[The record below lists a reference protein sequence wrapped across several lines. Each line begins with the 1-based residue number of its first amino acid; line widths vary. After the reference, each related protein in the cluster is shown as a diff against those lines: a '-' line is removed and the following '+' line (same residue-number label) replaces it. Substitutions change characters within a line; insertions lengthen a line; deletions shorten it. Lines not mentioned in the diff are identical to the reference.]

1 MAHKLSVRA
10 GFQVNI
16 PGVGEVDGPVTD
28 MVVSDQTF
36 ESLNPTSMHASDI
49 TKPLIDR
56 GFIDSSG
63 DAVLT
68 QATNVAAV
76 GALTSSQNATA
87 AAGTQTGSYVQADV
101 QRIATLAD
109 ALKAN
114 YNQAQADIA
123 TLRTALNAALAA
135 LTGPGKPMSS

>member
-1 MAHKLSVRA
+1 MAHKISVRS

-28 MVVSDQTF
+28 MVISDETF
-36 ESLNPTSMHASDI
+36 EALNPNSMHASDI

-68 QATNVAAV
+68 QAANVAAV

-87 AAGTQTGSYVQADV
+87 AAGTQTGSYVQAD
-101 QRIATLAD
+101 

-123 TLRTALNAALAA
+123 TLRTALNAVLAA